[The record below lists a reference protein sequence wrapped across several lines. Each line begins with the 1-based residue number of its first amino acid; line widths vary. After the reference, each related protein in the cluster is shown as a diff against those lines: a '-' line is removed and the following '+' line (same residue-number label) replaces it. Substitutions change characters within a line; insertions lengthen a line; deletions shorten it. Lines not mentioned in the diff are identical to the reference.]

1 MPWLPQCIE
10 LLRAGVIPRQIH
22 ESENKKAADC
32 EQVEKYS
39 VTFLVYFLTMASQTG
54 CEIMNTEVAGSI
66 LTAFLVYQVK
76 KKKDYL
82 TFKNLQNSTH
92 LKTIRAI
99 RIIASHS
106 NTEKI

>member
-1 MPWLPQCIE
+1 MCC
-10 LLRAGVIPRQIH
+10 AKNV
-22 ESENKKAADC
+22 
-32 EQVEKYS
+32 
-39 VTFLVYFLTMASQTG
+39 VYYLTTVSSA
-54 CEIMNTEVAGSI
+54 ERDIMNTEVAGSI

>member
-76 KKKDYL
+76 EKKGLSHVQEPAKL
-82 TFKNLQNSTH
+82 NPLKND
-92 LKTIRAI
+92 K
-99 RIIASHS
+99 S
-106 NTEKI
+106 NTNHCKSL